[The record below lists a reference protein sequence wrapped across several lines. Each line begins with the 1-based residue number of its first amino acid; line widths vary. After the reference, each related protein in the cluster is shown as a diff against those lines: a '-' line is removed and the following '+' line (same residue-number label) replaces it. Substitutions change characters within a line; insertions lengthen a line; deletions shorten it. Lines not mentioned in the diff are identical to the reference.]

1 MERLTPAPAGFRPV
15 PRTGVLY
22 VMAEAAKRGF
32 VAGSKN
38 WANLGQGAPET
49 GELPGGPPR
58 RTEVALHEEDHEYA
72 PVDGLPELRDAVAA
86 LYNAR
91 YREGKASQYTRDN
104 VAIVAGGRLALTRVV
119 STLGRTN
126 VGHFLPDYTAY
137 EELLDSFGTF
147 VSIPVLLD
155 TDRSYEFTNEELR
168 AEILGRGL
176 SAILL
181 SNPSNPTGKLVTG
194 DELASWLS
202 LAREVACTMI
212 FDEFYSHYL
221 YDGRISTSA
230 ASSVEDVNL
239 DPVVILDGLTKNWRY
254 PGWRVA
260 WTVGPKAMIES
271 LASAGSFLDGGCSR
285 PMQRAAIPLLDRDTA
300 DAEARSIQATFKTK
314 RARMK
319 EGLEALGIRVRPEP
333 AGGFYC
339 WGDLQGLPEGLR
351 TGGKLFPAG
360 LEEGVIVVPGRFFD
374 VNPGQRR
381 PDRPSRFQSFAR
393 FSFGP
398 PLEEIE
404 RGLASLGRVIAKDR

>member
-1 MERLTPAPAGFRPV
+1 MDRLTPAPAGFRPV

-22 VMAEAAKRGF
+22 VMSEAARHGF
-32 VAGSKN
+32 VPGSES

-49 GELPGGPPR
+49 NGLPGGPERPAIV
-58 RTEVALHEEDHEYA
+58 TLQEEDHEYA

-91 YREGKASQYTRDN
+91 YRDGKASQYTRDN

-155 TDRSYEFTNEELR
+155 ADRNYEFSVEELR

-194 DELASWLS
+194 AELASWLD
-202 LAREVACTMI
+202 LGREVGCTMI
-212 FDEFYSHYL
+212 FDEFYSHYI
-221 YDGRISTSA
+221 YDGRTSTSA
-230 ASSVEDVNL
+230 AAEVEDV
-239 DPVVILDGLTKNWRY
+239 DREQVVILDGLTKNWRY

-260 WTVGPKAMIES
+260 WTVGPKSLIES
-271 LASAGSFLDGGCSR
+271 LASAGSFLDGGCAR
-285 PMQRAAIPLLDRDTA
+285 PMQRAAIPLLDRETA
-300 DAEARSIQATFKTK
+300 DAEARSIQETFRRK
-314 RARMK
+314 RDRMTA
-319 EGLEALGIRVRPEP
+319 GLEALGVRVHPEP

-339 WGDLQGLPEGLR
+339 WGDLQGLPDGLR
-351 TGGKLFPAG
+351 TGGELFLAG
-360 LEEGVIVVPGRFFD
+360 LDQGVIVVPGRFFD

-404 RGLASLGRVIAKDR
+404 RGLESLARVIRK

>member
-22 VMAEAAKRGF
+22 VMSEAAKHGF
-32 VAGSKN
+32 VTGSPD

-49 GELPGGPPR
+49 GSLPGGPER
-58 RTEVALHEEDHEYA
+58 KTDVALLEEDHEYA
-72 PVDGLPELRDAVAA
+72 PVDGLPELRDAVAD

-91 YREGKASQYTRDN
+91 YREGKKSQYTREN

-155 TDRSYEFTNEELR
+155 TDRSYEFTIEELR

-176 SAILL
+176 SAMLL
-181 SNPSNPTGKLVTG
+181 SNPGNPTGKLVTG
-194 DELASWLS
+194 SELEAWLA
-202 LAREVACTMI
+202 LGREVDCTMI
-212 FDEFYSHYL
+212 FDEFYSHYI
-221 YDGRISTSA
+221 YDGRTSTSA
-230 ASSVEDVNL
+230 ASSVEDVDR

-260 WTVGPKAMIES
+260 WTVAPKPMIES
-271 LASAGSFLDGGCSR
+271 LASAGSFLDGGCAR
-285 PMQRAAIPLLDRDTA
+285 PMQRAAISLLERDAA
-300 DAEARSIQATFKTK
+300 DAEAKSIQETFGRKRKTMV
-314 RARMK
+314 A
-319 EGLEALGIRVRPEP
+319 GLEALGIRVRPEP
-333 AGGFYC
+333 SGGFYC

-351 TGGKLFPAG
+351 TGTELFLAG
-360 LEEGVIVVPGRFFD
+360 LDEGVIVVPGRFFD

-398 PLEEIE
+398 SLEEIE
-404 RGLASLGRVIAKDR
+404 RGLASLGRVVAKR